1 MGEGRGHRVRQRQRE
16 RGGSNGLQD
25 KPTFLK
31 TPRVV
36 ITGAKQLNLH
46 TAANMVSL
54 SSPCNKNTPSG
65 YLRDEIRAPAK
76 QRIFDA
82 IGCICMNNKVENE
95 PAVSRSMG
103 QLTRPLSDDG
113 S

>member
-1 MGEGRGHRVRQRQRE
+1 MEEGRGHESEAETERG

-46 TAANMVSL
+46 TVANMASL
-54 SSPCNKNTPSG
+54 SSLCPGKKNSPPG
-65 YLRDEIRAPAK
+65 YLSDEIR
-76 QRIFDA
+76 
-82 IGCICMNNKVENE
+82 
-95 PAVSRSMG
+95 VS
-103 QLTRPLSDDG
+103 PK
-113 S
+113 